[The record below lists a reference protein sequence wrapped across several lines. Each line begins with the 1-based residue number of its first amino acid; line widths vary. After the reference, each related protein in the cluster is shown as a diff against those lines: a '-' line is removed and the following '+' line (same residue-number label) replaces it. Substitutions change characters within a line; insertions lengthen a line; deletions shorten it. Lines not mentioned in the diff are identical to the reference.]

1 MTSTNRYLPPNTLNN
16 LLNELVKSESL
27 LIIGK
32 SVNQLPIYGL
42 RLGNGPVKVLM
53 WSQMHGN
60 ESTTTRAIIGLL
72 EEFKTGKALKILDQ
86 LSLFIIPQLNPDG
99 SNTYNRYN
107 TNNVDLNR
115 DAVKLTQPE
124 SIALRGVFDQF
135 KPHFCF
141 NLHDQRTIYAA
152 GKKGSPS
159 TLSFLSPSANLEGS
173 ITPARLTAMQVI
185 IAIKNN
191 IGNRLK
197 NQIGRYDGTFNINC
211 VGDLFT
217 SLGTPTVLFE
227 AGHYPMDYDRDTT
240 LYFIKRSII
249 EGLKAICKEDY
260 IHLNADEYQQIPENS
275 KDYVDIIIHGVK
287 ISDAGETLSNQSL
300 ALQYEEVLDNNRIL
314 FQPKCLVYGK
324 NLDLIGHQ
332 TFLISDLN
340 IPDLIEFKTGKFIE
354 IF

>member
-16 LLNELVKSESL
+16 LLNELVKPEFHT
-27 LIIGK
+27 IIGK
-32 SVNQLPIYGL
+32 SANQLTIYRL

-86 LSLFIIPQLNPDG
+86 LSLFIIPQLNPDS

-152 GKKGSPS
+152 GKREAPVL
-159 TLSFLSPSANLEGS
+159 LSFLSRPPPGEGS

-185 IAIKNN
+185 IAIKN
-191 IGNRLK
+191 IGNRL
-197 NQIGRYDGTFNINC
+197 
-211 VGDLFT
+211 
-217 SLGTPTVLFE
+217 
-227 AGHYPMDYDRDTT
+227 
-240 LYFIKRSII
+240 
-249 EGLKAICKEDY
+249 
-260 IHLNADEYQQIPENS
+260 
-275 KDYVDIIIHGVK
+275 
-287 ISDAGETLSNQSL
+287 
-300 ALQYEEVLDNNRIL
+300 
-314 FQPKCLVYGK
+314 
-324 NLDLIGHQ
+324 
-332 TFLISDLN
+332 
-340 IPDLIEFKTGKFIE
+340 
-354 IF
+354 